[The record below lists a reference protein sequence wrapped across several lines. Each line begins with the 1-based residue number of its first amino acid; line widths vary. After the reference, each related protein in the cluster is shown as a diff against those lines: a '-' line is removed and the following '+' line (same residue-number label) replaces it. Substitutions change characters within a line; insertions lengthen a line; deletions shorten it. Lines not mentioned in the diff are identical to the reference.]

1 MAGAVGGAVDKKL
14 YLGYNNGKP
23 NESLHSEKNNRL
35 TSAAEPPAVEPMCIL
50 LPLVNKGYH
59 TAWLQRTV
67 AAPPCCLKG

>member
-23 NESLHSEKNNRL
+23 NEYYTQKKTPSNFSCRTN
-35 TSAAEPPAVEPMCIL
+35 PAVEPMCIL

-59 TAWLQRTV
+59 
-67 AAPPCCLKG
+67 